1 MSHVATLY
9 RNSQA
14 RKDSLIS
21 ILLIAFALL
30 WLLPIIWTLWS
41 SFRPYSDVL
50 NRGLFSL
57 PDALTLDNYRV
68 ALEKMA
74 VLRYFINTVII
85 LVPSVFFIL
94 FFGSLIAFGISKYKI
109 KYRKTILLALT
120 AGSML
125 PAQFIY
131 YPIFKMYIFIGGAL
145 GDKTLL
151 YDDYIGV
158 ILVHIALQSG
168 FATFV
173 LHSHLESIPKELS
186 EAAQV
191 DGASIFRHYFSVILP
206 MLRAPL
212 ISLGILMTV
221 WIYNDFFWA
230 WSLLKRDQY
239 FPITTSLSR
248 VGAFSRIIPDQNVLA
263 AGAIMVA
270 LPLLILYLALRSH
283 FAVNPLLSKAKTL
296 DSDVSKPDKSTLRQ
310 RQEFP

>member
-1 MSHVATLY
+1 MSQVATLY

-14 RKDSLIS
+14 RKDLVIS
-21 ILLIAFALL
+21 ILLISFGIL
-30 WLLPIIWTLWS
+30 WLLPIFWTLWS

-50 NRGLFSL
+50 NRGLFSF
-57 PDALTLDNYRV
+57 PDALTFDNYRV

-74 VLRYFINTVII
+74 VIRYFINTVII

-94 FFGSLIAFGISKYKI
+94 FFGSLIAFGISKYRI
-109 KYRKTILLALT
+109 KYKKSLLLALT

-151 YDDYIGV
+151 YDNYIGV
-158 ILVHIALQSG
+158 ILVHIAVQTG

-173 LHSHLESIPKELS
+173 LHSHLETLPKELS

-191 DGASIFRHYFSVILP
+191 DGAGVIRHYFSIILP
-206 MLRAPL
+206 MLKAPL
-212 ISLGILMTV
+212 ASMTIMFSV

-230 WSLLKRDQY
+230 WSLLKRDQF

-270 LPLLILYLALRSH
+270 LPLLILFFTMKRYFSST
-283 FAVNPLLSKAKTL
+283 PLLTGVKI
-296 DSDVSKPDKSTLRQ
+296 Q
-310 RQEFP
+310 RRA

>member
-1 MSHVATLY
+1 MSQ
-9 RNSQA
+9 S
-14 RKDSLIS
+14 RKDSVIS
-21 ILLIAFALL
+21 ALLILFGVA
-30 WLLPIIWTLWS
+30 WLFPLIWTLWE

-50 NRGLFSL
+50 SNGLLSMPSKL
-57 PDALTLDNYRV
+57 SLDNYRMAMV
-68 ALEKMA
+68 KMD
-74 VLRYFINTVII
+74 VIHYFINTLII
-85 LVPSVFFIL
+85 LIPSVFFIL
-94 FFGSLIAFGISKYKI
+94 FFGSLVAFIISRYKI
-109 KYRKTILLALT
+109 KFKKSLLLAFT

-131 YPIFKMYIFIGGAL
+131 YPIFKMYIFFGGSL

-151 YDDYIGV
+151 YDNYIGV

-191 DGASIFRHYFSVILP
+191 DGASIWRHYYSIILP
-206 MLRAPL
+206 NLRAPL
-212 ISLGILMTV
+212 AGLGIMFSV

-248 VGAFSRIIPDQNVLA
+248 VGAFARIIPDQNVLA
-263 AGAIMVA
+263 AGAILVA
-270 LPLLILYLALRSH
+270 LPLLILYMTMKRH
-283 FAVNPLLSKAKTL
+283 FTMNPLLTRAKIL
-296 DSDVSKPDKSTLRQ
+296 H
-310 RQEFP
+310 

>member
-1 MSHVATLY
+1 MSQVATLY
-9 RNSQA
+9 RNHQA
-14 RKDSLIS
+14 RKDLLIS
-21 ILLIAFALL
+21 ILLIAFGIL
-30 WLLPIIWTLWS
+30 WLLPIAWTLWS

-57 PDALTLDNYRV
+57 PNTFTLDNYSV

-74 VLRYFINTVII
+74 VVRYFINTIII
-85 LVPSVFFIL
+85 LLPSVFFIL
-94 FFGSLIAFGISKYKI
+94 FFGSLIAFGISKYHI
-109 KYRKTILLALT
+109 KFKKSLLLALT

-131 YPIFKMYIFIGGAL
+131 YPIFKMYIFVGGAL
-145 GDKTLL
+145 GDKTLF
-151 YDDYIGV
+151 YDNYIGV
-158 ILVHIALQSG
+158 ILVHIALQTG

-173 LHSHLESIPKELS
+173 LHSHLQSIPRELS

-191 DGASIFRHYFSVILP
+191 DGAGVMRHYVSIILP
-206 MLRAPL
+206 MMKAPL
-212 ISLGILMTV
+212 ASMAILFSV

-239 FPITTSLSR
+239 FPITTSLTR

-270 LPLLILYLALRSH
+270 LPLLVLYFMMRRYFTATPILTG
-283 FAVNPLLSKAKTL
+283 VKI
-296 DSDVSKPDKSTLRQ
+296 Q
-310 RQEFP
+310 RRA

>member
-1 MSHVATLY
+1 MSQVASLY
-9 RNSQA
+9 RNSQ
-14 RKDSLIS
+14 RGKDRLIS
-21 ILLIAFALL
+21 FLLIAFGIV
-30 WLLPIIWTLWS
+30 WLFPIIWTLWS

-50 NRGLFSL
+50 NRGLFSI
-57 PDALTLDNYRV
+57 PNSFTLANYSV

-74 VLRYFINTVII
+74 VVRYFINTIII

-94 FFGSLIAFGISKYKI
+94 FFGSMIAFGISKYRI
-109 KYRKTILLALT
+109 KYKKSILLALT

-131 YPIFKMYIFIGGAL
+131 YPIFKMYIFLGGAL

-151 YDDYIGV
+151 YDSYLGV
-158 ILVHIALQSG
+158 ILVHIALQTG

-191 DGASIFRHYFSVILP
+191 DGAGVIRHYFSIILP
-206 MLRAPL
+206 MLKAPL
-212 ISLGILMTV
+212 ASMAIMFSV

-230 WSLLKRDQY
+230 WSLLKRDQF

-270 LPLLILYLALRSH
+270 LPLLILYFSMKRYFSTT
-283 FAVNPLLSKAKTL
+283 PLLTGVKILKRA
-296 DSDVSKPDKSTLRQ
+296 
-310 RQEFP
+310 

>member
-1 MSHVATLY
+1 MSQVASLY
-9 RNSQA
+9 RNSQ
-14 RKDSLIS
+14 RGKDRLIS
-21 ILLIAFALL
+21 ILLITFGVL

-50 NRGLFSL
+50 NRGLFSI
-57 PDALTLDNYRV
+57 PNSFTLDNYSV

-74 VLRYFINTVII
+74 VVRYFINTVII

-94 FFGSLIAFGISKYKI
+94 FFGSMIAFGISKYRI
-109 KYRKTILLALT
+109 KYKKSILLALT

-131 YPIFKMYIFIGGAL
+131 YPIFKMYIFIGGSL

-151 YDDYIGV
+151 YDSYLGV
-158 ILVHIALQSG
+158 ILVHIALQTG

-191 DGASIFRHYFSVILP
+191 DGAGVIRHYFSIILP
-206 MLRAPL
+206 MLKAPL
-212 ISLGILMTV
+212 ASMAIMFAV

-230 WSLLKRDQY
+230 WSLLKRDQF
-239 FPITTSLSR
+239 FPITTSLTR

-270 LPLLILYLALRSH
+270 LPLLLLYFTMKRYFAATPILTG
-283 FAVNPLLSKAKTL
+283 VKI
-296 DSDVSKPDKSTLRQ
+296 Q
-310 RQEFP
+310 RRA

>member
-9 RNSQA
+9 RNSQT
-14 RKDSLIS
+14 RKDFMIS

-57 PDALTLDNYRV
+57 PNALTLDNYRI

-94 FFGSLIAFGISKYKI
+94 FFGSLIAFGISKYRI
-109 KYRKTILLALT
+109 KYKKTILLALT

-151 YDDYIGV
+151 YDSYIGV
-158 ILVHIALQSG
+158 ILVHIALQTG

-173 LHSHLESIPKELS
+173 LHSHLESLPKELS

-191 DGASIFRHYFSVILP
+191 DGAGVIRHYFSIILP

-212 ISLGILMTV
+212 ASMAIMFSV

-230 WSLLKRDQY
+230 WSLLKRDQF

-270 LPLLILYLALRSH
+270 LPLLLLYFTMKRYFSTT
-283 FAVNPLLSKAKTL
+283 PLLTGVKIQKRA
-296 DSDVSKPDKSTLRQ
+296 
-310 RQEFP
+310 

>member
-1 MSHVATLY
+1 MSQVATLY
-9 RNSQA
+9 RNSQ
-14 RKDSLIS
+14 RGKDRLIS
-21 ILLIAFALL
+21 ILLIAFGIV
-30 WLLPIIWTLWS
+30 WLFPIIWTLWS

-50 NRGLFSL
+50 NRGLFSF
-57 PDALTLDNYRV
+57 PNSFTLANYSV

-74 VLRYFINTVII
+74 VVRYFINTLII

-94 FFGSLIAFGISKYKI
+94 FFGSLIAFGISKYRI
-109 KYRKTILLALT
+109 KYKKSILLALT

-131 YPIFKMYIFIGGAL
+131 YPIFKMYIFLGGAL

-151 YDDYIGV
+151 YDSYIGV
-158 ILVHIALQSG
+158 ILVHIALQTG

-173 LHSHLESIPKELS
+173 LHSHLESIPKEIS

-191 DGASIFRHYFSVILP
+191 DGAGVMRHYISIIVP
-206 MLRAPL
+206 MLKAPL
-212 ISLGILMTV
+212 ASMAIMFSV

-230 WSLLKRDQY
+230 WSLLKRDQF
-239 FPITTSLSR
+239 FPITTSLTR

-270 LPLLILYLALRSH
+270 LPLLLLYFTMKRYFTATPILTGVRIQ
-283 FAVNPLLSKAKTL
+283 
-296 DSDVSKPDKSTLRQ
+296 KPA
-310 RQEFP
+310 

>member
-1 MSHVATLY
+1 MSQVASLY
-9 RNSQA
+9 RNSQ
-14 RKDSLIS
+14 RGKDRLIS
-21 ILLIAFALL
+21 ILLITFGVA

-50 NRGLFSL
+50 NRGLFSI
-57 PDALTLDNYRV
+57 PNSFTLDNYSV

-74 VLRYFINTVII
+74 VVRYFINTVII

-94 FFGSLIAFGISKYKI
+94 FFGSMIAFGISKYRI
-109 KYRKTILLALT
+109 KYKKSILLALT

-131 YPIFKMYIFIGGAL
+131 YPIFKMYIFIGGSL

-151 YDDYIGV
+151 YDSYLGV
-158 ILVHIALQSG
+158 ILVHIALQTG

-191 DGASIFRHYFSVILP
+191 DGAGVIRHYFSIILP
-206 MLRAPL
+206 MLKAPL
-212 ISLGILMTV
+212 ASMAIMFAV

-230 WSLLKRDQY
+230 WSLLKRDQF
-239 FPITTSLSR
+239 FPITTSLTR

-270 LPLLILYLALRSH
+270 LPLLLLYFTMKRYFAATPILTG
-283 FAVNPLLSKAKTL
+283 VKI
-296 DSDVSKPDKSTLRQ
+296 Q
-310 RQEFP
+310 RRA

>member
-1 MSHVATLY
+1 MSQ
-9 RNSQA
+9 S
-14 RKDSLIS
+14 RKDSVIS
-21 ILLIAFALL
+21 ALLILFGVA
-30 WLLPIIWTLWS
+30 WLFPLIWTLWE

-50 NRGLFSL
+50 SNGLLSMPSKL
-57 PDALTLDNYRV
+57 SLDNYRMAMV
-68 ALEKMA
+68 KMD
-74 VLRYFINTVII
+74 VIHYFINTLII
-85 LVPSVFFIL
+85 LIPSVFFIL
-94 FFGSLIAFGISKYKI
+94 FFGSLVAFIISRYKI
-109 KYRKTILLALT
+109 KFKKSLLLAFT

-131 YPIFKMYIFIGGAL
+131 YPIFKMYIFFGGSL

-151 YDDYIGV
+151 YDNYIGV

-191 DGASIFRHYFSVILP
+191 DGASVLRHYFSIILP

-212 ISLGILMTV
+212 TGLGILLTV

-239 FPITTSLSR
+239 FPITTSLTR
-248 VGAFSRIIPDQNVLA
+248 VGAFARIIPDQNVLA
-263 AGAIMVA
+263 AGAILVA
-270 LPLLILYLALRSH
+270 LPLLLMYILLKRH
-283 FAVNPLLSKAKTL
+283 FSMSVMLYRAKPAGSK
-296 DSDVSKPDKSTLRQ
+296 
-310 RQEFP
+310 

>member
-1 MSHVATLY
+1 M
-9 RNSQA
+9 
-14 RKDSLIS
+14 IS
-21 ILLIAFALL
+21 VLLIAFALL

-57 PDALTLDNYRV
+57 PDALTLDNYRI

-94 FFGSLIAFGISKYKI
+94 FFGSLIAFGISKYRI
-109 KYRKTILLALT
+109 KYKKTILLALT

-151 YDDYIGV
+151 YDSYIGV
-158 ILVHIALQSG
+158 ILVHIALQTG

-173 LHSHLESIPKELS
+173 LHSHLESLPKELS

-191 DGASIFRHYFSVILP
+191 DGAGVIRHYFSIILP
-206 MLRAPL
+206 MLKAPL
-212 ISLGILMTV
+212 ASMAIMFSV

-230 WSLLKRDQY
+230 WSLLKRDQF

-270 LPLLILYLALRSH
+270 LPLLLLYFTMKRYFSTT
-283 FAVNPLLSKAKTL
+283 PLLTGVKIQKRA
-296 DSDVSKPDKSTLRQ
+296 
-310 RQEFP
+310 

>member
-1 MSHVATLY
+1 MGLIERKY
-9 RNSQA
+9 RNQQA
-14 RKDSLIS
+14 RKDFLIS
-21 ILLIAFALL
+21 IFLITFAIL

-41 SFRPYSDVL
+41 SFRPYSDAL
-50 NRGLFSL
+50 ERGLFSI
-57 PDALTLDNYRV
+57 PSRLTLDNYSL

-74 VLRYFINTVII
+74 VIKYFVNTIII
-85 LVPSVFFIL
+85 LLPSVIFIL
-94 FFGSLIAFGISKYKI
+94 IFGSLIAFSLSKYRIRFK
-109 KYRKTILLALT
+109 KTLLVAFT

-131 YPIFKMYIFIGGAL
+131 YPIFKMYIFFGGAL

-151 YDDYIGV
+151 YDNYIGL
-158 ILVHIALQSG
+158 ILVHIALQTG

-173 LHSHLESIPKELS
+173 LYSHLESIPKEMS

-191 DGASIFRHYFSVILP
+191 DGAGALRHYYSIILP
-206 MLRAPL
+206 QLKAPL
-212 ISLGILMTV
+212 ASLGIMFSV

-230 WSLLKRDQY
+230 WSLLKRDQF

-270 LPLLILYLALRSH
+270 LPLLILY
-283 FAVNPLLSKAKTL
+283 F
-296 DSDVSKPDKSTLRQ
+296 TLR
-310 RQEFP
+310 RYFTANPILTGVKK

>member
-1 MSHVATLY
+1 MSRVATPH
-9 RNSQA
+9 RTSQA
-14 RKDSLIS
+14 RKDLLIS
-21 ILLIAFALL
+21 ILLIVFGIA
-30 WLLPIIWTLWS
+30 WLFPIIWALWS

-50 NRGLFSL
+50 NRGLFSI
-57 PDALTLDNYRV
+57 PNTFTLDNYAV

-74 VLRYFINTVII
+74 VFHYLINTIII

-94 FFGSLIAFGISKYKI
+94 FFGSMIAFGISKYRI
-109 KYRKTILLALT
+109 KYKKSILLALT

-151 YDDYIGV
+151 YDSYIGV
-158 ILVHIALQSG
+158 ILVHIALQTG

-191 DGASIFRHYFSVILP
+191 DGAGVIRHYFSIILP

-212 ISLGILMTV
+212 ASLAIMFSV

-230 WSLLKRDQY
+230 WSLLKRDQF
-239 FPITTSLSR
+239 FPITTSLTR

-263 AGAIMVA
+263 AGAMMVA
-270 LPLLILYLALRSH
+270 LPLLIL
-283 FAVNPLLSKAKTL
+283 FFTL
-296 DSDVSKPDKSTLRQ
+296 KRYFSATPILTGVKIQRPVEPDQPSV
-310 RQEFP
+310 